1 MEATLTPKQ
10 RPSIDP
16 DTSILTDDNKTL
28 FNIEESHSSNE
39 VGLNQYINPGLY
51 LNTNLLKTKN
61 IVDTVKVNS
70 EKESLEENI
79 SFFSS
84 YTNPYKKLKG
94 RFEII
99 QQWEG
104 HIEELDDKLKVF
116 RTRLIDLTSG
126 GTDEYTEFPYD
137 EVDQDDYDL
146 MKEGAIFYYTIGKV
160 QLSSGQIKKDSFL
173 KFKRLPRIT
182 QADLDSFKKQAD
194 NLYSRFLERRN
205 RP

>member
-1 MEATLTPKQ
+1 MVFALWLSGGK
-10 RPSIDP
+10 S
-16 DTSILTDDNKTL
+16 
-28 FNIEESHSSNE
+28 
-39 VGLNQYINPGLY
+39 
-51 LNTNLLKTKN
+51 
-61 IVDTVKVNS
+61 
-70 EKESLEENI
+70 
-79 SFFSS
+79 
-84 YTNPYKKLKG
+84 

-126 GTDEYTEFPYD
+126 GTDEYSEFPYD

-146 MKEGAIFYYTIGKV
+146 MKPGAIFYYTIGKV
-160 QLSSGQIKKDSFL
+160 KLSSGQIKKDSFL

-182 QADLDSFKKQAD
+182 QTDLDSVKKQAD
-194 NLYSRFLERRN
+194 NFYNRFLERRN